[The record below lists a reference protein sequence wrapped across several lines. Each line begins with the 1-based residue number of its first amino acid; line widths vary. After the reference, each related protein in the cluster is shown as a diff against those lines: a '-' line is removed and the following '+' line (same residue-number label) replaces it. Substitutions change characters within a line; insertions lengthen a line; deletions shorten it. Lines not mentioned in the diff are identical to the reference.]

1 MKKGN
6 VLAVLLATVGIML
19 FGTLAVSADAH
30 AGIQSASGKSSVQP
44 RLQRMSPAQ
53 PPPQKQVWGSPEKR
67 KLPQM
72 QWRIP
77 VCTR

>member
-19 FGTLAVSADAH
+19 LVLWRYRRMHTPEFNPHPERAMC
-30 AGIQSASGKSSVQP
+30 QP

-53 PPPQKQVWGSPEKR
+53 SPPQKQVWGRHGRR
-67 KLPQM
+67 KLP
-72 QWRIP
+72 
-77 VCTR
+77 